1 MPPMSREQMDEYDR
15 IVMGMPARQP
25 VLPSASYTPPMDP
38 MDPMLRPEG
47 TAGGPVRSY
56 SLDDIRRFLGFGN
69 RPAMSPAEAADAAQM
84 YERLPNPALPPTPPG
99 GYDAPSPSIPYM
111 PSTDPRGAAAPI
123 PPPPRPAAPA
133 RPPAASPRPAAPR
146 GAPGA
151 MPANVEVMPMASVVP
166 PATPGAMPAGAEP
179 MLPPVPPVP
188 LSNPNR
194 PDPQMLARMLMR
206 FGRVPIGNEAEPLP
220 PGSEM
225 QLGPA
230 PLGGMPVEAQA
241 DQTMRSVSR
250 VNPQSF
256 GQRFRGFM
264 TR

>member
-56 SLDDIRRFLGFGN
+56 SLDDIRRFLGMDG
-69 RPAMSPAEAADAAQM
+69 RPAMSPAEVADAAQM

-123 PPPPRPAAPA
+123 PPPPAPRAARPRPRLPVMQGVPSEADMQFQPA
-133 RPPAASPRPAAPR
+133 RIDTFGGVSPNDMWLIENIHPDALFPQNRSAPTQPSPPSPSRNPNVSYGAARTPQQIARALEEQARRLDPQIDRAVELRAMNAGR
-146 GAPGA
+146 GAR
-151 MPANVEVMPMASVVP
+151 
-166 PATPGAMPAGAEP
+166 TP
-179 MLPPVPPVP
+179 
-188 LSNPNR
+188 
-194 PDPQMLARMLMR
+194 
-206 FGRVPIGNEAEPLP
+206 
-220 PGSEM
+220 
-225 QLGPA
+225 
-230 PLGGMPVEAQA
+230 
-241 DQTMRSVSR
+241 
-250 VNPQSF
+250 
-256 GQRFRGFM
+256 
-264 TR
+264 

>member
-1 MPPMSREQMDEYDR
+1 MPMTREQMDEYDR

-56 SLDDIRRFLGFGN
+56 SLDDIRRFLGMGG
-69 RPAMSPAEAADAAQM
+69 RPAMSTAEAADAAQM

-133 RPPAASPRPAAPR
+133 RPRLPVMQGVPSEADMQFQPARPDTFGGLSPTDMFQFGRYLFPAPRYLSPVALPQPTPAAPALIPSPVIDPI
-146 GAPGA
+146 GP
-151 MPANVEVMPMASVVP
+151 P
-166 PATPGAMPAGAEP
+166 PARPIAARGRPSPAD
-179 MLPPVPPVP
+179 L
-188 LSNPNR
+188 
-194 PDPQMLARMLMR
+194 
-206 FGRVPIGNEAEPLP
+206 
-220 PGSEM
+220 
-225 QLGPA
+225 
-230 PLGGMPVEAQA
+230 AQA
-241 DQTMRSVSR
+241 LRESDERFARSTA
-250 VNPQSF
+250 
-256 GQRFRGFM
+256 QR
-264 TR
+264 

>member
-38 MDPMLRPEG
+38 MLRPEG

-56 SLDDIRRFLGFGN
+56 SLDDIRRFLGMSG

-84 YERLPNPALPPTPPG
+84 YERLPNPALPPTPLG

-133 RPPAASPRPAAPR
+133 RPRLPVMAGMPSEADMQFQPARPDTFGGLSPADMAAMAAP
-146 GAPGA
+146 APV
-151 MPANVEVMPMASVVP
+151 PAPVMDPIGPP
-166 PATPGAMPAGAEP
+166 PARPIAARGRPSPA
-179 MLPPVPPVP
+179 
-188 LSNPNR
+188 
-194 PDPQMLARMLMR
+194 DLARALR
-206 FGRVPIGNEAEPLP
+206 ESDERLAR
-220 PGSEM
+220 S
-225 QLGPA
+225 A
-230 PLGGMPVEAQA
+230 AQ
-241 DQTMRSVSR
+241 R
-250 VNPQSF
+250 
-256 GQRFRGFM
+256 
-264 TR
+264 

>member
-69 RPAMSPAEAADAAQM
+69 RPAMSPAEVADAAQM

-133 RPPAASPRPAAPR
+133 RPRLPVMAGMPSEADMQFEPARPDRFGGLSPTDMFMMGRYLRPAPLPQPTPAAPALIPFPVIDPI
-146 GAPGA
+146 GP
-151 MPANVEVMPMASVVP
+151 P
-166 PATPGAMPAGAEP
+166 PARPIAARGRPSPA
-179 MLPPVPPVP
+179 
-188 LSNPNR
+188 
-194 PDPQMLARMLMR
+194 DLARALRESDER
-206 FGRVPIGNEAEPLP
+206 FAR
-220 PGSEM
+220 ST
-225 QLGPA
+225 
-230 PLGGMPVEAQA
+230 AQ
-241 DQTMRSVSR
+241 R
-250 VNPQSF
+250 
-256 GQRFRGFM
+256 
-264 TR
+264 

>member
-1 MPPMSREQMDEYDR
+1 MAMSREQMDEYDR

-133 RPPAASPRPAAPR
+133 RPRLPVMAGMPSEADMQFQPARPDTFGGLSPADMAAMGQAAPAL
-146 GAPGA
+146 APQIQPG
-151 MPANVEVMPMASVVP
+151 EAS
-166 PATPGAMPAGAEP
+166 A
-179 MLPPVPPVP
+179 VP
-188 LSNPNR
+188 LRLNP
-194 PDPQMLARMLMR
+194 QQLARAVQR
-206 FGRVPIGNEAEPLP
+206 YGRM
-220 PGSEM
+220 EM
-225 QLGPA
+225 DP
-230 PLGGMPVEAQA
+230 
-241 DQTMRSVSR
+241 
-250 VNPQSF
+250 NSF
-256 GQRFRGFM
+256 ANRFRRTQTGG
-264 TR
+264 